1 MKKTTRIL
9 AVLLCVLMLAA
20 GCAQVEEPQATGDP
34 SVPEVTPEGEQGGAA
49 GYTPGTYT
57 ATTIGMNADVTVE
70 VTVSEDKI
78 ESVVVTNHMETPGIG
93 SVAVEKIPA
102 AIVEE

>member
-34 SVPEVTPEGEQGGAA
+34 SAPEVTPAGEQGGAA

-78 ESVVVTNHMETPGIG
+78 ESVVVTDHMETPGIG
-93 SVAVEKIPA
+93 SDAL
-102 AIVEE
+102 